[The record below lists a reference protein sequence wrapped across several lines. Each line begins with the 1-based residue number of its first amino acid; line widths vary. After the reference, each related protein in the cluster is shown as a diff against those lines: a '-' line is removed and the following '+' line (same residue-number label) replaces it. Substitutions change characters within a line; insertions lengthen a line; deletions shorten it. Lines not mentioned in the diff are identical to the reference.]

1 MNPSDIK
8 KPITRGRLSAM
19 NNLLDSGAVG
29 KYLGICEENKMVAL
43 YIMTNKKVKPA
54 DYLFWAVKQEIDN
67 PIRKLLLIV
76 LANRADKKG
85 QSYASHTVLAADCGC
100 SRRSVIY
107 AQKELEDA
115 GFIEVEK
122 RFNGGIKTSSL
133 YTVNLVPTDV
143 NVVPIDVQQLHNGS
157 AGDAQG
163 VVQQLHIKHPVVNT
177 HLNTQVKG
185 WDEWVSYRTEIK
197 KQMTPATVKKQIKF
211 LERFSPDQQQII
223 IDQSIQNGWA
233 GLFEPKGQQHGQQH
247 KSAIETVKYSDLYP
261 SDDIVG

>member
-1 MNPSDIK
+1 VD
-8 KPITRGRLSAM
+8 R
-19 NNLLDSGAVG
+19 
-29 KYLGICEENKMVAL
+29 YLGNCEINKMESL

-54 DYLFWAVKQEIDN
+54 DYLFWAVKQEIPN
-67 PIRKLLLIV
+67 PLRKLLLIV

-85 QSYASHTVLAADCGC
+85 QSFPSHASLATDCGVTTRAIQKPLAALEESDLITIE
-100 SRRSVIY
+100 RRF
-107 AQKELEDA
+107 KD
-115 GFIEVEK
+115 
-122 RFNGGIKTSSL
+122 GIKTSNL
-133 YTVNLVPTDV
+133 YTVKAVFDV
-143 NVVPIDVQQLHNGS
+143 GNVVPIVGNEVPNRRELRS
-157 AGDAQG
+157 VG
-163 VVQQLHIKHPVVNT
+163 VGNEVPIKHPVVNT

-233 GLFEPKGQQHGQQH
+233 GLFEPKGQQHGQQNQP
-247 KSAIETVKYSDLYP
+247 AIETVKYSDLYP